1 MNKQIVCEGLKKPRT
16 EALEG
21 KLAIRHLTKKY
32 NIRKWVFIEKNE
44 TFLHIPC
51 IFFFFSFPFLGFVF
65 VSLLE
70 HGAVMQVK
78 WRRSQLP
85 FDVNFWI
92 FPLRRASWRCTAGG
106 RAGGACKRRSGSPD
120 TTRTHPGTGIHTAPS
135 HTDALGGTQILSIEQ
150 EQMDIFKLE
159 AQVFQIFIYSVV
171 CFFLI
176 IFIKKSWIRPMH
188 TIFHVIWGSC
198 TLGSLVVFI
207 EP

>member
-1 MNKQIVCEGLKKPRT
+1 MGIYWKKWNIS
-16 EALEG
+16 AHSL
-21 KLAIRHLTKKY
+21 HL
-32 NIRKWVFIEKNE
+32 
-44 TFLHIPC
+44 
-51 IFFFFSFPFLGFVF
+51 FFFSFPFLGFVF

-171 CFFLI
+171 FFLKL
-176 IFIKKSWIRPMH
+176 FLLKRAEL
-188 TIFHVIWGSC
+188 GRC
-198 TLGSLVVFI
+198 TQYFVSSEDPAHLAHLLFS
-207 EP
+207 